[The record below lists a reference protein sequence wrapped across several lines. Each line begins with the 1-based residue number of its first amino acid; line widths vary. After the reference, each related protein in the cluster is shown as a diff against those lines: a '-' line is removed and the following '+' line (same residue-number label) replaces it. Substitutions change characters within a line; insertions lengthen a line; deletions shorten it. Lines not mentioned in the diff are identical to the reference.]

1 METTADSTT
10 PVPAITDAFVADRMA
25 FWGRFTKFVTYG
37 AIAIA
42 VLLVLMALFL
52 T

>member
-1 METTADSTT
+1 MNTTADTA
-10 PVPAITDAFVADRMA
+10 PAVPAITDAFVADRLA

-42 VLLVLMALFL
+42 VLLVLMAIFL